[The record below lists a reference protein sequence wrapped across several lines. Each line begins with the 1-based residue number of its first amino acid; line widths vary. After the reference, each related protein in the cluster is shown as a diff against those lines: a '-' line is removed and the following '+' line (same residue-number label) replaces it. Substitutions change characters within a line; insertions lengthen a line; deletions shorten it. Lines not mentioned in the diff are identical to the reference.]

1 MTLNPVLRRELVER
15 VRHRSTFVVL
25 TLYLA
30 VLSASL
36 YLAYQSGRSQGR
48 NSGDQ
53 ARRAWEM
60 GIPDVPMPTEVASVG
75 RGIFEWLLFFMLLL
89 VLFLV
94 PGQTAGAIAGERER
108 QTLVPLQMTL
118 LRPRSIVLGKIGAS
132 LVLLTLLVV
141 LAVPMLAVTYL
152 IGGVSFG
159 DVLRGALLVLAVGL
173 VVGCL
178 SAAISAFARRVQT
191 ATVLSYGL
199 VLGLV
204 VGTLAVQAAAGA
216 LDSSRGTDEANPP
229 GWLLLANPVAT
240 LTGAVD
246 DGERVRGEGMES
258 PFDAMEDR
266 LHAGDESRRGSD
278 GDGCT
283 VTVLP
288 DGSEMMECSAEDGGF
303 VEVQGPGGF
312 GDLGKDDGKDGF
324 WWQSTLLLTALA
336 ALAVFFAA
344 RRLRTPAET
353 ER

>member
-1 MTLNPVLRRELVER
+1 
-15 VRHRSTFVVL
+15 
-25 TLYLA
+25 
-30 VLSASL
+30 
-36 YLAYQSGRSQGR
+36 
-48 NSGDQ
+48 
-53 ARRAWEM
+53 M
-60 GIPDVPMPTEVASVG
+60 GIPDVPSPTEVASVG

-132 LVLLTLLVV
+132 LVFLTLLVV
-141 LAVPMLAVTYL
+141 VAVPLLAVTYL

-159 DVLRGALLVLAVGL
+159 DVLRGALLVLLVGL

-204 VGTLAVQAAAGA
+204 VGSLAVQAAVGA
-216 LDSSRGTDEANPP
+216 IDSSRGTDESNPP

-246 DGERVRGEGMES
+246 DGEGRRREGMDS

-266 LHAGDESRRGSD
+266 LHAGETSRRSD
-278 GDGCT
+278 EEGCIT
-283 VTVLP
+283 TIMP
-288 DGSEMMECSAEDGGF
+288 DGSEMVECTGAGGGF
-303 VEVQGPGGF
+303 VEARPVGVGGDGGDPGDKGSSTE
-312 GDLGKDDGKDGF
+312 GF
-324 WWQSTLLLTALA
+324 WWQSSLLLTALA
-336 ALAVFFAA
+336 ALAVVFAA